1 MKDAL
6 AIHRM
11 LIERGTRHEIVRLS
25 RTISTA
31 EDLPAAL
38 GLAPRRCLTTKI
50 HTGDHVRDRNRLA
63 AVVSSVAGPLPDLA
77 PVCRAI
83 GVRALR
89 PAPARLVNAVTEY
102 AAELVCPLLLP
113 RDVPV
118 FIDGRVIGDL
128 HFDEVVYTATGESRT
143 ALGIRTVDLYTLSR
157 AEPIGPAD
165 ALQAGRR

>member
-31 EDLPAAL
+31 EELPAAL
-38 GLAPRRCLTTKI
+38 GLAPRRCLTTKL
-50 HTGDHVRDRNRLA
+50 HTGDRAGDRGRLA
-63 AVVSSVAGPLPDLA
+63 AVISAVAGPAPDLD
-77 PVCRAI
+77 PVRRAL

-89 PAPARLVNAVTEY
+89 PAPAHLVNAATEY

-118 FIDGRVIGDL
+118 FIDGRVLDDL
-128 HFDEVVYTATGESRT
+128 HFDEVVYTATGESCT
-143 ALGIRTVDLYTLSR
+143 ALGIRTIDLYTLSR

-165 ALQAGRR
+165 ALHAGRR